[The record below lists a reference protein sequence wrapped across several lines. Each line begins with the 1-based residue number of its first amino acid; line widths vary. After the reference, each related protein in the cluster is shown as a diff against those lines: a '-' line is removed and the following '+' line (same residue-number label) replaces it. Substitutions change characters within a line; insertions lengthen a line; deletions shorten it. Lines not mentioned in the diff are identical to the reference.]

1 MTSQSLLPY
10 QLSGKG
16 TAVASDFR
24 LPWNTTRS
32 MADVWAEEFA
42 ARQRRRAETR
52 KERFARDRV
61 IRFSLRREADLAA
74 SLEMVATN
82 G

>member
-1 MTSQSLLPY
+1 
-10 QLSGKG
+10 
-16 TAVASDFR
+16 
-24 LPWNTTRS
+24 